1 MQVRSNDTDIV
12 YSVQGD
18 GPPVVLLH
26 PFPLNHRFWLPVA
39 ERISPQ
45 YKLIMP
51 DLRGLGDSAPGD
63 GPATMEKHSDD
74 LRRLCDDARVGKA
87 VFVGV
92 SIGGYILFEL
102 WRRFRE
108 RVTALGF
115 CNTRAGA
122 DTEEGRKGRLES
134 VKQIE
139 ERGTEIFIDG
149 LLPKLLGETTKRNRP
164 DVVVAARGMALAAT
178 GSGLIAN
185 QLAMAARPD
194 SIPTLATID
203 VSTLCVGGNE
213 DIPAPTAE
221 IERIHQGIR
230 GSKLKVIQQA
240 GHFAALE
247 RPEEFAEV
255 LRAFLMG
262 VRHTG

>member
-1 MQVRSNDTDIV
+1 MQVRSNDTNIA
-12 YSVQGD
+12 YFVQGD

-39 ERISPQ
+39 ERLSQ
-45 YKLIMP
+45 EYKLIMP

-63 GPATMEKHSDD
+63 GPAAMEKHAED
-74 LRRLCDDARVGKA
+74 LRRLCDEARVGKA

-92 SIGGYILFEL
+92 SIGGYILFEF

-122 DTEEGRKGRLES
+122 DSEEGRKGRLES

-139 ERGTEIFIDG
+139 ERGTEMFIDG
-149 LLPKLLGETTKRNRP
+149 VLAKLVGETTKSNRP
-164 DVVVAARGMALAAT
+164 DIVAEARQMGLAAT
-178 GSGLIAN
+178 GRGLIAN
-185 QLAMAARPD
+185 QLGMAARAD
-194 SIPTLATID
+194 SIPMLGTID
-203 VSTLCVGGNE
+203 VLTLCVGASE

-221 IERIHQGIR
+221 IERIHRGIR
-230 GSKLKVIQQA
+230 GSKLRVIRQA
-240 GHFAALE
+240 GHLAALE
-247 RPEEFAEV
+247 RPDEFAEIM
-255 LRAFLMG
+255 REFLIG
-262 VRHTG
+262 VRHS

>member
-1 MQVRSNDTDIV
+1 MQVRSNDTDII
-12 YSVQGD
+12 YSIQGD

-39 ERISPQ
+39 ERLSPQ

-63 GPATMEKHSDD
+63 GPATMEKHAEDI
-74 LRRLCDDARVGKA
+74 RRLCDDARFGKA

-92 SIGGYILFEL
+92 SIGGYILFEF
-102 WRRFRE
+102 WRRFRP

-122 DTEEGRKGRLES
+122 DTEEGRNGRFAS

-139 ERGTEIFIDG
+139 ERGTEMFIDG
-149 LLPKLLGETTKRNRP
+149 LLSKLIGESTHRNRP
-164 DVVVAARGMALAAT
+164 DIVAEARSMALAAA
-178 GSGLIAN
+178 GKGIIAN
-185 QLAMAARPD
+185 QLGMATRPD

-203 VSTLCVGGNE
+203 VPTLCVAGTE
-213 DIPAPTAE
+213 DIPSPTAE
-221 IERIHQGIR
+221 IERIHRGIR
-230 GSKLKVIQQA
+230 GSKLEVIQQA

-247 RPEEFAEV
+247 KPEEFAEI
-255 LRAFLMG
+255 LREFLMG
-262 VRHTG
+262 VQHKG

>member
-1 MQVRSNDTDIV
+1 MQVRSNDTDIL

-39 ERISPQ
+39 ERLSPQ

-63 GPATMEKHSDD
+63 GPATMEKHAEDV
-74 LRRLCDDARVGKA
+74 RRVCDDARVGKA

-92 SIGGYILFEL
+92 SIGGYILFEF

-122 DTEEGRKGRLES
+122 DTDEGQKGRFES

-139 ERGTEIFIDG
+139 ERGTEMFMDN
-149 LLPKLLGETTKRNRP
+149 LLPKLLGETTRRNRP
-164 DVVVAARGMALAAT
+164 DIAAEARRMALASASK
-178 GSGLIAN
+178 GVIAN
-185 QLAMAARPD
+185 QLGMAERQD
-194 SIPTLATID
+194 SISTLGTIE
-203 VSTLCVGGNE
+203 VPTLCVGGTE
-213 DIPAPTAE
+213 DIPSPTAE
-221 IERIHQGIR
+221 IERIHRGIR
-230 GSKLKVIQQA
+230 GSKLRVIDQA

-247 RPEEFAEV
+247 RPEEFALI
-255 LRAFLMG
+255 LREFLMSVKHVG
-262 VRHTG
+262 

>member
-1 MQVRSNDTDIV
+1 MQVRSNDTDIL

-39 ERISPQ
+39 ERLSPQ

-63 GPATMEKHSDD
+63 GAATMEQHSDD
-74 LRRLCDDARVGKA
+74 LRRLCDEARVGKA

-92 SIGGYILFEL
+92 SIGGYILFEF

-122 DTEEGRKGRLES
+122 DTDEGRKGRLES

-139 ERGTEIFIDG
+139 ERGTEMFVDG

-164 DVVVAARGMALAAT
+164 DIFGEARKMALATT
-178 GSGLIAN
+178 GKGLIAN
-185 QLAMAARPD
+185 QLGMAARPD
-194 SIPTLATID
+194 SIPMLGTID
-203 VSTLCVGGNE
+203 VPTLCVGGTE

-221 IERIHQGIR
+221 IERIHKGVR

-247 RPEEFAEV
+247 SPEAFTEV
-255 LRAFLMG
+255 LREFLVN
-262 VRHTG
+262 VR

>member
-1 MQVRSNDTDIV
+1 MQVRSNDTDIL

-26 PFPLNHRFWLPVA
+26 PFPLNHRFWIPVA
-39 ERISPQ
+39 ERLSPQ

-51 DLRGLGDSAPGD
+51 DLRGLGGSAPGE
-63 GPATMEKHSDD
+63 GPATMGKHAEDI
-74 LRRLCDDARVGKA
+74 RRLCDDARVGMA

-92 SIGGYILFEL
+92 SIGGYILFEF

-108 RVTALGF
+108 RVTALAF

-122 DTEEGRKGRLES
+122 DTEEGRKGRFDS

-139 ERGTEIFIDG
+139 ERGSEIFIDG
-149 LLPKLLGETTKRNRP
+149 LLPKLMGETTRKNRP
-164 DVVVAARGMALAAT
+164 DIVAEARTMAMAAT
-178 GSGLIAN
+178 GKGIIAN
-185 QLAMAARPD
+185 QLGMAARPD
-194 SIPTLATID
+194 SMATLATIS
-203 VSTLCVGGNE
+203 VPTLCVGGGE

-230 GSKLKVIQQA
+230 ESKLKVIQQA

-247 RPEEFAEV
+247 RPEAFAEV
-255 LRAFLMG
+255 LREFLMG
-262 VRHTG
+262 IPHRG

>member
-1 MQVRSNDTDIV
+1 MQVRSNDTDII
-12 YSVQGD
+12 YSERGD

-26 PFPLNHRFWLPVA
+26 PFPLNHRFWWAVA
-39 ERISPQ
+39 ERLSQQ
-45 YKLIMP
+45 YRLIMP
-51 DLRGLGDSAPGD
+51 DLRGLGDSTPGD
-63 GPATMEKHSDD
+63 GPATMEKHAED

-92 SIGGYILFEL
+92 SIGGYILFEF

-122 DTEEGRKGRLES
+122 DTAEGRKGRLES
-134 VKQIE
+134 AKQIE
-139 ERGTEIFIDG
+139 ERGTEMFIDD

-164 DVVVAARGMALAAT
+164 DIVAEARRMALGT
-178 GSGLIAN
+178 SGRGLIAN
-185 QLAMAARPD
+185 QLGMAARPD
-194 SIPTLATID
+194 STPMLQTIN
-203 VSTLCVGGNE
+203 VPTLCVGGGE

-221 IERIHQGIR
+221 IERIHEGIR
-230 GSKLKVIQQA
+230 GSKLRLIQQA

-247 RPEEFAEV
+247 RPTEFAEI
-255 LRAFLMG
+255 LREFLIG
-262 VRHTG
+262 VRHN